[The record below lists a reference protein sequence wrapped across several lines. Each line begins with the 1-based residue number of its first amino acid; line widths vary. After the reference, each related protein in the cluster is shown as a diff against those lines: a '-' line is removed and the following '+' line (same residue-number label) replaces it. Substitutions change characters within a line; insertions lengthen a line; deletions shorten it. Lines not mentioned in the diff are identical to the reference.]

1 MLFIYVP
8 TAFQASQAHLNAF
21 LGLRNVVR
29 RNSHTI
35 KFSVKSLRFFLLDM
49 SPKPIFGQVFLRKAK
64 LARGCYNCKKVL
76 QTPKVVLKLPSTN
89 RNVYAMITI
98 TIGYVNKSHFAQNS

>member
-1 MLFIYVP
+1 MLFIYVL

-21 LGLRNVVR
+21 LGLRNVVK
-29 RNSHTI
+29 
-35 KFSVKSLRFFLLDM
+35 KFAYNKVFCEIVEFFLLDM

-64 LARGCYNCKKVL
+64 LARGCHNCKKVL

-89 RNVYAMITI
+89 LNLSAIITI
-98 TIGYVNKSHFAQNS
+98 TIGYVNKSHFVQNS